1 MKNGN
6 YNYMILPLNYI
17 SLSLFVFRVIFKA
30 VKSKCYLNTVE
41 FEHI

>member
-1 MKNGN
+1 MKNEN
-6 YNYMILPLNYI
+6 YNYMILPNYI
-17 SLSLFVFRVIFKA
+17 SLSLFVFSVIFKV